1 MNGKERISRILKRL
15 PVDRVGV
22 YEQFWNDAIKKW
34 VSEKKIASAGELPD
48 RFGFD
53 IAHGGGINLTADIDF
68 VPEIIAEDESTVTSL
83 DGNGATFRRFKN
95 REGVMEHIGFA
106 VRCREDWERLIKPKL
121 TPIPA
126 RAAFAHYRESKRLAE
141 ESGRF
146 FAFYCSNVFS
156 MMTCVAGHE
165 HILHGMADD
174 PEWIDDMCETYA
186 GLLCEM
192 QDMLF
197 SKEGWPDCLWYTED
211 LGFKGRPFM
220 SPAMFERHI
229 KPGYK
234 KSFGQCH
241 ENNTPVVLHSC
252 GFLEPFLPHLV
263 DIGLDALQA
272 IEVKSGMDVLRIHE
286 KYGDRLVLIGG
297 MDAREIESNDPSRIK
312 AEIDAKMPVLMA
324 KGGYILH
331 SDHSIS
337 NNVEYESL
345 EYFIDYGKTAGT
357 YRTII

>member
-1 MNGKERISRILKRL
+1 MTGRERISRIFKRL

-34 VSEKKIASAGELPD
+34 VSEKKISSAGELAE

-53 IAHGGGINLTADIDF
+53 IAPGGGINLTADIDF

-83 DGNGATFRRFKN
+83 DGNGATFRRFKS

-106 VRCREDWERLIKPKL
+106 VRCRGDWERLIKPKL
-121 TPIPA
+121 TPTPA
-126 RAAFAHYRESKRLAE
+126 RAAFEHYRETKRKAE
-141 ESGRF
+141 ENGRF
-146 FAFYCSNVFS
+146 LAFYCSNVFS

-192 QDMLF
+192 Q
-197 SKEGWPDCLWYTED
+197 
-211 LGFKGRPFM
+211 
-220 SPAMFERHI
+220 A
-229 KPGYK
+229 
-234 KSFGQCH
+234 
-241 ENNTPVVLHSC
+241 
-252 GFLEPFLPHLV
+252 
-263 DIGLDALQA
+263 
-272 IEVKSGMDVLRIHE
+272 
-286 KYGDRLVLIGG
+286 LIGG
-297 MDAREIESNDPSRIK
+297 MDAREIESNDFLRIK

-345 EYFIDYGKTAGT
+345 EYFIDYGKSAGT
-357 YRTII
+357 YRKTIFA